1 MLFRSGPYHFDAI
14 FFSATAGECGA
25 AAGMRVDAAF
35 HLQVNEFRGVSSVQ
49 LQLVD
54 LRPAVLPSVR
64 ERECLELVER
74 LTAGGTVTVREAAR
88 LLPER
93 EQFAALWRAIERMER
108 ECGGELSRLPAL
120 RRLAGA
126 VNGTESFLR
135 AVLGVE
141 VFAERGLITLSVQ
154 EDQMSLHPRPGRRA
168 DLEQSVYMRA
178 LRRTLGH
185 IER

>member
-1 MLFRSGPYHFDAI
+1 M
-14 FFSATAGECGA
+14 C
-25 AAGMRVDAAF
+25 
-35 HLQVNEFRGVSSVQ
+35 SS
-49 LQLVD
+49 D
-54 LRPAVLPSVR
+54 L
-64 ERECLELVER
+64 RECLELVER

-154 EDQMSLHPRPGRRA
+154 EDRMSLHPRPGRRA